1 MIPSSDVYEA
11 VWKILTG
18 LLLGGLLGGLGVGLL
33 VWSVWQRLTRRPR
46 VLLTS
51 DGTPLTVLKE
61 PVPAPREGSRQPKP
75 ATGNPD
81 KKTDTTQKVPGP
93 KPPARPRAERPTA

>member
-33 VWSVWQRLTRRPR
+33 VRAVWQWFMGQTRVPR
-46 VLLTS
+46 TS
-51 DGTPLTVLKE
+51 DGTTLKVLKE
-61 PVPAPREGSRQPKP
+61 VGGAPERDPVI
-75 ATGNPD
+75 
-81 KKTDTTQKVPGP
+81 
-93 KPPARPRAERPTA
+93 